1 MTVVGGE
8 CALLAC
14 DVAVRRA
21 LEVASKRMLTRA
33 TRGRTCLG
41 TPSYLVYMCLPPVTD
56 PARQSDVL
64 RDAWNCLP
72 EEMEWL
78 LPALNEYVRLLLLGG
93 TRHCQDEL
101 RVWLLPLVG
110 T

>member
-1 MTVVGGE
+1 MTLVGGD
-8 CALLAC
+8 CTLLAC

-33 TRGRTCLG
+33 TRGRTCIG
-41 TPSYLVYMCLPPVTD
+41 MPPYLVYTCLPPVCD
-56 PARQSDVL
+56 IVRQNDVL

-78 LPALNEYVRLLLLGG
+78 LPQLDGYVRALLVSGFQH
-93 TRHCQDEL
+93 RPEEL
-101 RVWLLPLVG
+101 AVWMSDR
-110 T
+110 